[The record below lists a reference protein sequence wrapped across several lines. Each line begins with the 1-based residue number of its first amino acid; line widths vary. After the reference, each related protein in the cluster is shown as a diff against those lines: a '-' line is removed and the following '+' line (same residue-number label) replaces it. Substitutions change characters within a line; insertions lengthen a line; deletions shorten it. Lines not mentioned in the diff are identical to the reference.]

1 MRLTKQQLKRLIKE
15 EIQREGIGDWIA
27 DKADRFTDWAD
38 DKADRVEDAAAKFMS
53 KKHAVDDDPG
63 FVREKQI
70 LQVREELLALDPRPV
85 LDKLPEGVVNEVG
98 PDDSIEYEMFLAIEE
113 FYKASNQLTAKLKEA
128 ASRSAM
134 GYEFDAEV
142 EEPGPKPTIHEWR
155 QKPRTIRIKK

>member
-1 MRLTKQQLKRLIKE
+1 MKLTKQALKRIIKE

-27 DKADRFTDWAD
+27 DT
-38 DKADRVEDAAAKFMS
+38 VDAAGDWVADKFT
-53 KKHAVDDDPG
+53 KKDPVDDDPG
-63 FVREKQI
+63 FVRERQI

-98 PDDSIEYEMFLAIEE
+98 PDDSIEYEMFLTIEE

-134 GYEFDAEV
+134 GYEFDAEY
-142 EEPGPKPTIHEWR
+142 EEPAPKPTIHEWR

>member
-1 MRLTKQQLKRLIKE
+1 MKLTKQTLKRIIKE

-27 DKADRFTDWAD
+27 DKFGRP
-38 DKADRVEDAAAKFMS
+38 
-53 KKHAVDDDPG
+53 KKDPVDDDPG
-63 FVREKQI
+63 LVREEQI
-70 LQVREELLALDPRPV
+70 LQVRREIFDLEISEIIA
-85 LDKLPEGVVNEVG
+85 KLPEGVVKEDG

-113 FYKASNQLTAKLKEA
+113 FYKASNQLTAKLKES

-142 EEPGPKPTIHEWR
+142 EEPAPKPTIHEWR

>member
-1 MRLTKQQLKRLIKE
+1 MKLTKQTLKRIIKE

-27 DKADRFTDWAD
+27 DT
-38 DKADRVEDAAAKFMS
+38 VDAAGDWVADKFT
-53 KKHAVDDDPG
+53 KKDPVDDDPG
-63 FVREKQI
+63 FVRERQI

-98 PDDSIEYEMFLAIEE
+98 PDDSIEYEMFLTIEE

-128 ASRSAM
+128 ASRSAT
-134 GYEFDAEV
+134 GYKFDAEY
-142 EEPGPKPTIHEWR
+142 EEPAPRPTIHEWR

>member
-1 MRLTKQQLKRLIKE
+1 MKLTKQALKRIIKE

-27 DKADRFTDWAD
+27 DKFGRP
-38 DKADRVEDAAAKFMS
+38 
-53 KKHAVDDDPG
+53 KKDPVDDDPG
-63 FVREKQI
+63 FVRERQI

-98 PDDSIEYEMFLAIEE
+98 PDDSIEYEMFLTIEE

-142 EEPGPKPTIHEWR
+142 EEPAPKPTIHEWR

>member
-1 MRLTKQQLKRLIKE
+1 MKLTKQALKRIIKE

-27 DKADRFTDWAD
+27 DT
-38 DKADRVEDAAAKFMS
+38 VDAAGDWVADKFT
-53 KKHAVDDDPG
+53 KKDPVDDDPG
-63 FVREKQI
+63 FVRERQI
-70 LQVREELLALDPRPV
+70 LQVREELLALDPRPA

-98 PDDSIEYEMFLAIEE
+98 PDDSIEYEMFLTIEE

-134 GYEFDAEV
+134 GYEFDAEY
-142 EEPGPKPTIHEWR
+142 EEPAARPTIHEWR